1 MFLRKITIKKRLF
14 LQLALVIAFFSFFVA
29 FAFFMYRET
38 SGLMNNI
45 SEYRDINNKAKIGK
59 DLQLHTSQVWQF
71 VTDASLVKSKMVM
84 DEEARASLELAI
96 KDVDDLILLSSN
108 EPDQIETLN
117 ALKSDLAVQWE
128 LGNKMF
134 NAYLADWAKGNVL
147 MNEFDSISE
156 RVMQETSVVIARI
169 DGTAERLVNEMF
181 EKINRALKITAG
193 SALFLCVS
201 SVGIILLIINLKKSI
216 IRPLLDIEKTA
227 IEIASGNL
235 AVSVALTGH
244 DEIASLGQA
253 INRTALNLKDMISK
267 IRNITNSV
275 TTATDN
281 IVVSS
286 QGVLSAT
293 EVQKQAVEKTAS
305 ALEEMDGSISKV
317 AMSSESLSDSAG
329 NTASSISEMAV
340 SIETIAE
347 NSNIFSET
355 AHETASSIEEMVST
369 IKEIAG
375 SLETLAES
383 SGAIAASIEEVNAT
397 TLDIERSA
405 TDSVKL
411 AEVVMIGA
419 SEKGINAATAALKGM
434 ENIKTSVSSLSEII
448 NMLGKRATDI
458 GKIVKVIDDVADQT
472 NLLAINAAILA
483 SKAGEHGKGFAVVAD
498 EIKSL
503 AERTSFS
510 TGEIAGLI
518 KSVQDD
524 TKASIKMAA
533 EGIQTVD
540 KGLTLVK
547 DVSGALQEIAGSS
560 RESTDMAKAIQR
572 ATAEETQ
579 VIKQITKAV
588 ESMTVQT
595 ENISR
600 AIKEQSKGS
609 KLIIESTEKVK
620 DIAHQVKTSTAEQ
633 KTVSRQI
640 SVVIENVTQQ
650 AAQIANATAKQKE
663 KSLDIVQSV
672 EKIRNVTDNLAGSA
686 HSMNSVIT
694 SLKEEAENLLAE
706 LEKFKV

>member
-1 MFLRKITIKKRLF
+1 MIAGMNLQKKSTVIVAGILFFVLAINTTVLTFVASSKYRKAILSKSTSIGESFQKDLAKVLDLGVPIESLEGVNEKLADLVSRDKAIGYAMITNKEGKILF
-14 LQLALVIAFFSFFVA
+14 HNDSSKAGKEMKDTASMKAVSSADTLIQTVDSYYDLSFPLKDAVGNIQGVVRIGVELKAINSQVYVLLLWALGISCLCFALSLALI
-29 FAFFMYRET
+29 
-38 SGLMNNI
+38 
-45 SEYRDINNKAKIGK
+45 
-59 DLQLHTSQVWQF
+59 
-71 VTDASLVKSKMVM
+71 
-84 DEEARASLELAI
+84 
-96 KDVDDLILLSSN
+96 
-108 EPDQIETLN
+108 
-117 ALKSDLAVQWE
+117 
-128 LGNKMF
+128 
-134 NAYLADWAKGNVL
+134 
-147 MNEFDSISE
+147 SISI
-156 RVMQETSVVIARI
+156 SKFIA
-169 DGTAERLVNEMF
+169 
-181 EKINRALKITAG
+181 KPITAM
-193 SALFLCVS
+193 
-201 SVGIILLIINLKKSI
+201 
-216 IRPLLDIEKTA
+216 EKA
-227 IEIASGNL
+227 ADRIASGD
-235 AVSVALTGH
+235 LTSTIDINGK
-244 DEIASLGQA
+244 DEVASLGEA
-253 INRTALNLKDMISK
+253 INRMAFNLKDIISK

-286 QGVLSAT
+286 QGVLSAA
-293 EVQKQAVEKTAS
+293 EVQRQAVEKTAL
-305 ALEEMDGSISKV
+305 AIEEMDGSISKV

-329 NTASSISEMAV
+329 NTASSISEMAA

-375 SLETLAES
+375 SLETLVES

-405 TDSVKL
+405 ADSVKL

-448 NMLGKRATDI
+448 NMLGKRANDI

-472 NLLAINAAILA
+472 NLLAVNAAILA

-510 TGEIAGLI
+510 TGEIAGLV

-524 TKASIKMAA
+524 TKASIKMAG

-588 ESMTVQT
+588 ENMTVQT

-609 KLIIESTEKVK
+609 RLIIESTEKVK
-620 DIAHQVKTSTAEQ
+620 EIAHQVKTSTAEQ
-633 KTVSRQI
+633 RTGSRQI
-640 SVVIENVTQQ
+640 AGVIENVTQQ
-650 AAQIANATAKQKE
+650 ASQIANATAKQKE

-672 EKIRNVTDNLAGSA
+672 EKIRSVTNNLTGSA
-686 HSMNSVIT
+686 NSMNSVIT